1 MDTSENTDA
10 LLSAYAG
17 SAVQDGHQI
26 PNREA
31 KKHMLF
37 FQREGANGAQTLDE
51 DQKTAA
57 LKILNVSR
65 KKGKGLKVDGIVQDP
80 NQKTDPK
87 GGLTP
92 LKEIIEEEESELGE
106 DEHPETVKDALELI
120 KKKNLNLIR
129 KLAPDMPT
137 AVATKIQG
145 RTLASVGEH
154 GSIKP
159 PERYMYQF
167 LAR

>member
-1 MDTSENTDA
+1 M
-10 LLSAYAG
+10 
-17 SAVQDGHQI
+17 
-26 PNREA
+26 
-31 KKHMLF
+31 
-37 FQREGANGAQTLDE
+37 DE
-51 DQKTAA
+51 DQKMAA

-65 KKGKGLKVDGIVQDP
+65 RKKGNVKVDGIVYDP
-80 NQKTDPK
+80 NNPEGEGPNGQLSKIEE
-87 GGLTP
+87 GHEG
-92 LKEIIEEEESELGE
+92 EEEEEE
-106 DEHPETVKDALELI
+106 DEFEPETVKDALELI

-137 AVATKIQG
+137 QVATKIQG

-154 GSIKP
+154 GKIKP